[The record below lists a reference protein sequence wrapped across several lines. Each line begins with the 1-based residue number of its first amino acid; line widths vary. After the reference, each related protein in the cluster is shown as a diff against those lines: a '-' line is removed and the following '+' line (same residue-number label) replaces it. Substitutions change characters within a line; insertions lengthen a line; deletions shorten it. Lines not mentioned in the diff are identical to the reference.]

1 MKTALTCRLVSRL
14 PIYLFLRWAPTLSDT
29 RSPPPQFL
37 THHSS
42 RLSLHA
48 ASTFNFNFN
57 FDFNFNFC
65 LTQDLLLTHHSSR
78 LSLQTASTWIS
89 FQAFE
94 HKHEDKQYF
103 KHKHKVQH
111 NTLVDCPTQLTRF
124 VHSDVCTFHSVLQE
138 PLPFLELFPFLLLP
152 WFHCPLSPIT
162 NTKERDR
169 KKYSSITSK
178 PTFPP
183 LFFSHEATALRAPS

>member
-1 MKTALTCRLVSRL
+1 MNKAHLSSRANSEKHQDSTDLPRLVSRL

-48 ASTFNFNFN
+48 AST
-57 FDFNFNFC
+57 
-65 LTQDLLLTHHSSR
+65 R
-78 LSLQTASTWIS
+78 IS

-94 HKHEDKQYF
+94 HKHKDKQYF
-103 KHKHKVQH
+103 KHKPKVQH

-138 PLPFLELFPFLLLP
+138 PLPFLQLFPFLLLP